1 MAVGR
6 HVPGGLRSAS
16 LLVSAL
22 LALGACREAEQD
34 RFRLYQPGLYQGQP
48 DQALD
53 EKQRRAL
60 ADRIGLQAAGGIGA
74 SPIDK
79 AGGDVRPPR

>member
-1 MAVGR
+1 MAE
-6 HVPGGLRSAS
+6 GLRLPRGLRPAG
-16 LLVSAL
+16 LLVSAV

-53 EKQRRAL
+53 ERQHRAL
-60 ADRIGLQAAGGIGA
+60 ANRIRLQSAGGIGA

-79 AGGDVRPPR
+79 AGGDVRPPQ